1 MNTENPSQN
10 KPESRA
16 RKFWRIVLGSMV
28 GFVLAMIIIS
38 VCYILFVL
46 GILASASSKDTTK
59 VQPNSV
65 LKLDLNQPISE
76 RAVDIPFNLSN
87 YGYNSQLGLNDVL
100 AAIKHAAGDHRI
112 KGIYINSSSVSAS
125 PASLKEIHDA
135 LVEFKKSGKFIYA
148 FSDSYS
154 QNGYYIATVADS
166 ILLNP
171 CGSIDLR
178 GYAFQLMFY
187 KGLLDKFNVDVQV
200 VRHGQFK
207 SAVEPYILDKMSEA
221 NRTQMNVLAGTLWNT
236 IANEIAAARKI
247 SLDSLNQITN
257 QLSGYLAETAFDK
270 GLVDRLA
277 YTADAEAM
285 LRKALNISDKED
297 ISFISIT
304 KYKSSIPEA
313 KAQKDRIAVVYAT
326 GSIYDG
332 KGDESRNIYSDS
344 FIKTFRKAYK
354 SDKVKAIVLRINS
367 PGGSAVASENIWQEI
382 EAAKKAGKIIVTSM
396 GDYAASGGYYIA
408 CNSDYII
415 AQPNTLTGSI
425 GVFGMIPSFENALK
439 SNLGITLDVAKTHDH
454 ADFAS
459 GMRTL
464 NQAELDVMQQS
475 VESTYGTF
483 LSRVANGRKMTVA
496 QVDSIGQGRV
506 WAGADA
512 IKIGLV
518 DRLGSIDDAINK
530 AAELANISNYSLEY
544 YPKEQTFFELLF
556 HNMNDTE
563 GKIASRL
570 GHLYFTYQ
578 GLEQIARM
586 EGVQARLPFELSIQ

>member
-1 MNTENPSQN
+1 MNTDNQSQN
-10 KPESRA
+10 KPESRT

-28 GFVLAMIIIS
+28 GFILAMIIIS
-38 VCYILFVL
+38 VCYTLFML
-46 GILASASSKDTTK
+46 GILASVSSKDTTQ
-59 VQPNSV
+59 VQLNSV
-65 LKLDLNQPISE
+65 LKLDLNQPITE
-76 RAVDIPFNLSN
+76 RAVDMPFNLSN

-100 AAIKHAAGDHRI
+100 AAIKHAAGDNRI
-112 KGIYINSSSVSAS
+112 KGIYINSSSASAS

-171 CGSIDLR
+171 GGSIDLR

-236 IANEIAAARKI
+236 IANEIATARKI

-297 ISFISIT
+297 IPFISIA

-439 SNLGITLDVAKTHDH
+439 SNLGITIDVAKTHDH